1 MTQAVWLT
9 LLWIGVAVVFF
20 ILEAATVQLVAIWL
34 AVGALVTA
42 IPAYFGVPFWG
53 QFAIFAVVSALALL
67 ATRPLVKS
75 FLRTKRERTNLDRV
89 VGQEGVVLSAIPEG
103 GFETGRVH
111 ALGLD
116 WSAVSGDAQALPAG
130 ARVRIERIDG
140 VKLVVSPVQQP
151 QSPRQAPPEN
161 PGGEMDAQ

>member
-34 AVGALVTA
+34 AIGALVTA
-42 IPAYFGVPFWG
+42 IPTYFGIPFWG
-53 QFAIFAVVSALALL
+53 QFAIFVAVSALTLL

-75 FLRTKRERTNLDRV
+75 VLKTKQEKTNLDRV
-89 VGQEGVVLSAIPEG
+89 VGQEGVVLAAIPEG

-116 WSAVSGDAQALPAG
+116 WSAVCKDARGLAQG
-130 ARVRIERIDG
+130 TRVLVERIEG
-140 VKLVVSPVQQP
+140 VKLVVSAAEEP
-151 QSPRQAPPEN
+151 QSPRPQQPQESSGEN
-161 PGGEMDAQ
+161 NA